1 MFYGY
6 ENPVEMPISELFD
19 TGLMNAYTQA
29 VKAEYEKGEKRLDDF
44 ISKYGD
50 FRSPFAKDIKLWD
63 ALTMGRINNVY
74 NQLVSQG
81 IDPLRTREGQMALAK
96 AVRETPV
103 GLLNQLKQSA
113 AAGEQYLKSKGDLQ
127 SKGLY
132 SKEMED
138 YFMKRPFEQWNT
150 AEYGLFD
157 RTSPIQY
164 KDIHD
169 ITDDWFKHS
178 EKKFDEKLT
187 KQKGD
192 GYDYYTVTEDDI
204 NGIIDS
210 NLKDFL
216 DSDYGKYYYQ
226 KARNIVQS
234 MNPAA
239 PKDKIDTMAM
249 QKFREDI
256 VNRNSD
262 YLRNERRVNEY
273 AKLDYEDKLERRR
286 KQWEWANDPKNQ
298 KSASTDTQNYHQN
311 VLLNGLYNLSGKTD
325 FLDSNVSY
333 SNKVNVAKNAATNVK
348 KTVQGFWKDVPSV
361 RVNKIVNYTT
371 LKGSAETPSF
381 IGEKFSHDK
390 GKTYGN
396 WVINN
401 RKVEGLTLSQNE
413 LNRLMDRTNWAAN
426 TANSNIRHSKT
437 LHRQISKIGGKK
449 ITYTEKKNG
458 KDVTKNKSK
467 YRWIFVP
474 YNTGNVATT
483 VDNNGK
489 VIQANRGTLH
499 AVNVDDN
506 SKQLNFGE
514 VYLPFNTTDAVTT
527 DGKARQNEVITAQG
541 YRTRVDQQEN
551 RVRKVMGIRNTDKGA
566 NTGYYDY

>member
-1 MFYGY
+1 
-6 ENPVEMPISELFD
+6 
-19 TGLMNAYTQA
+19 
-29 VKAEYEKGEKRLDDF
+29 
-44 ISKYGD
+44 
-50 FRSPFAKDIKLWD
+50 
-63 ALTMGRINNVY
+63 
-74 NQLVSQG
+74 
-81 IDPLRTREGQMALAK
+81 
-96 AVRETPV
+96 
-103 GLLNQLKQSA
+103 
-113 AAGEQYLKSKGDLQ
+113 
-127 SKGLY
+127 
-132 SKEMED
+132 
-138 YFMKRPFEQWNT
+138 
-150 AEYGLFD
+150 
-157 RTSPIQY
+157 
-164 KDIHD
+164 
-169 ITDDWFKHS
+169 
-178 EKKFDEKLT
+178 
-187 KQKGD
+187 
-192 GYDYYTVTEDDI
+192 
-204 NGIIDS
+204 
-210 NLKDFL
+210 
-216 DSDYGKYYYQ
+216 
-226 KARNIVQS
+226 
-234 MNPAA
+234 MNPTA

-298 KSASTDTQNYHQN
+298 KSASTDTQSYHQN
-311 VLLNGLYNLSGKTD
+311 VVLNGLYNLSGKTD

>member
-29 VKAEYEKGEKRLDDF
+29 VKAEYERGEKRLDDF

-50 FRSPFAKDIKLWD
+50 FRSPFAKDIKAWD
-63 ALTMGRINNVY
+63 ALTMGRINNIY

-113 AAGEQYLKSKGDLQ
+113 VAGEQYLKAKGDLQ

-138 YFMKRPFEQWNT
+138 YFMKRPFDQWST

-210 NLKDFL
+210 NVKDFL

-226 KARNIVQS
+226 KARNLVQS

-239 PKDKIDTMAM
+239 STDKIDSMAM

-273 AKLDYEDKLERRR
+273 TKLDYEDKLERRR
-286 KQWEWANDPKNQ
+286 KQWEWANKPYKGSGSPQ
-298 KSASTDTQNYHQN
+298 DTQNYHQN

-333 SNKVNVAKNAATNVK
+333 DAKVNVAKNAAKNVK
-348 KTVQGFWKDVPSV
+348 RTVQGFRKDTPSV

-396 WVINN
+396 WIINN

-413 LNRLMDRTNWAAN
+413 LNTVMDKINWAAN
-426 TANSNIRHSKT
+426 TANSNIRHSKM
-437 LHRQISKIGGKK
+437 LHRQISKISGKK
-449 ITYTEKKNG
+449 IEYTEKKNG
-458 KDVTKNKSK
+458 STVTKNRSK

-489 VIQANRGTLH
+489 VLQANRGTLH

-527 DGKARQNEVITAQG
+527 DGKAGQNEVITAQG

-551 RVRKVMGIRNTDKGA
+551 KVRKVMGIRNTDKGA